1 MARTGTQGAE
11 RTDFQTG
18 RSGWWPRTPRRT
30 RTLARDIAACLVEKR
45 AKGRDDYT
53 APEHYTSDPE
63 TLALIRMA
71 LAAHQAHAEAARDS
85 QQAQA
90 GKDAPLIQTG
100 EDFDLF

>member
-1 MARTGTQGAE
+1 MARTGTQVSE

-18 RSGWWPRTPRRT
+18 RAGWRPRTPRSK
-30 RTLARDIAACLVEKR
+30 RTLARDIAACIIEKR

-53 APEHYTSDPE
+53 EPEHYTSDPDTLTLIRR
-63 TLALIRMA
+63 TLAE
-71 LAAHQAHAEAARDS
+71 HQVHAEVVRDS

-90 GKDAPLIQTG
+90 GEDAPLTPTG